1 MTPQEAENGRRR
13 IARECLTELEAN
25 RPLNDDKRRTILQ
38 SYLEKFTRM
47 LTEYHFK
54 RSVPALWLNVCVRMI
69 EKEKKYG

>member
-13 IARECLTELEAN
+13 IARECYNELEAN

-38 SYLEKFTRM
+38 SYLEKFTKM

-54 RSVPALWLNVCVRMI
+54 RSVPALWLNVYVRMI

>member
-13 IARECLTELEAN
+13 IARECYHELEAN

-38 SYLEKFTRM
+38 SYLKKFTQM

-54 RSVPALWLNVCVRMI
+54 RSVPALWLNVYVRMI

>member
-1 MTPQEAENGRRR
+1 MNEQILENGRRR
-13 IARECLTELEAN
+13 IARECYHELEAN

-54 RSVPALWLNVCVRMI
+54 RSVPALWLDVYVRMI
-69 EKEKKYG
+69 EKEKKEC

>member
-13 IARECLTELEAN
+13 IARECYHELEAN

-38 SYLEKFTRM
+38 SHLEKFTRM

-54 RSVPALWLNVCVRMI
+54 RSVPALWLNVYVRMI

>member
-13 IARECLTELEAN
+13 IARECYNKLEAN

-54 RSVPALWLNVCVRMI
+54 RSVPALRLNVYVRMI

>member
-13 IARECLTELEAN
+13 IARECYHELEAN
-25 RPLNDDKRRTILQ
+25 QPLNDDKRRTILQ

-54 RSVPALWLNVCVRMI
+54 RSVPALWLSVYVRMI

>member
-13 IARECLTELEAN
+13 IARECLKELEAN
-25 RPLNDDKRRTILQ
+25 RPLNDGKRRTILQ

-54 RSVPALWLNVCVRMI
+54 RSVPALWLNVYVRMI